1 MNDGLT
7 RLWLW
12 ARCNSLK
19 KAAVCGLRTL
29 VKPVVTGLDQRRWR
43 DSGAIPR
50 RCQEQLRPFLLFHR
64 VHRRGKSDFSVSNS
78 AISNRS
84 RLAATVAAGALVLV
98 SMPTAGLA
106 LGALDGG
113 VNIPATGSFAA
124 LTPASV
130 DPRLA
135 EFVAERSNGSAR
147 LMRFTPA
154 GVAERASRSVT
165 VAIRID
171 EEAAR
176 VISVRSAI
184 AAAQEQVAG
193 DARVRV
199 APTRYNLGVSRGYQS
214 FAKAPELSRTLSE
227 AGIPNLADFRP
238 SPGARPDESRF
249 AAHVAVEEEAKTGA
263 SPRSIDSRS
272 DQAVDVAGSYRL
284 TRNLDVTAGVRYS
297 QERDRLAPLAES
309 TQQDSQAVYVGTQ
322 FRF

>member
-1 MNDGLT
+1 M
-7 RLWLW
+7 
-12 ARCNSLK
+12 
-19 KAAVCGLRTL
+19 
-29 VKPVVTGLDQRRWR
+29 
-43 DSGAIPR
+43 
-50 RCQEQLRPFLLFHR
+50 
-64 VHRRGKSDFSVSNS
+64 
-78 AISNRS
+78 
-84 RLAATVAAGALVLV
+84 AATVAAGAVVLA

-106 LGALDGG
+106 LGVLDRG
-113 VNIPATGSFAA
+113 VSLPATGSFAA

-135 EFVAERSNGSAR
+135 EFVAGRSNGSAR

-176 VISVRSAI
+176 AISVRQAI
-184 AAAQEQVAG
+184 ASAQEQATG
-193 DARVRV
+193 DAGVRI
-199 APTRYNLGVSRGYQS
+199 APTRFNLGISRGYQS
-214 FAKAPELSRTLSE
+214 FAKMPERSGTLSRSLSE

-249 AAHVAVEEEAKTGA
+249 GARIALEEETKPGV
-263 SPRSIDSRS
+263 SPRAANSPG

-284 TRNLDVTAGVRYS
+284 SRNLDVTAGVRYE
-297 QERDRLAPLAES
+297 QERDRLAPIAEP
-309 TQQDSQAVYVGTQ
+309 TQQDSRAVYVGTQ